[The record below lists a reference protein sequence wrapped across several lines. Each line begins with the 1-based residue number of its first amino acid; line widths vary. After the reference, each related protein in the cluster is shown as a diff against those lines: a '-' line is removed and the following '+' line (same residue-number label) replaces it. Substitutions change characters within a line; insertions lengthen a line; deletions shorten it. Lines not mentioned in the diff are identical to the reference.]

1 MATITHPR
9 ALNRCKG
16 LAALL
21 MAFLAVLAV
30 LVPAAGPP
38 APVFAGADDP
48 TPRTVTNDLAA
59 AKALAARIDKIIAA
73 RWQKEGIEP
82 SKPADDYSWLRRAR
96 IDTNGR
102 IPEVDEAVSFAADRD
117 PAKRDRAVMGMVG
130 GEEWASHWAWVYT
143 AAFVGRMGGRDQ
155 EQGRGFLPLF
165 LHEWIEE
172 RLARGE
178 GYDTIVQEML
188 GSKGWLDENSA
199 VSFYLR
205 WREPENAL
213 GAASRL
219 FLGTQIQC
227 AQCHDHPYLDW
238 TQKQFFEMAAFF
250 VRLRTVNKKLDQPVQ
265 PRPGMD
271 GGTMGGGGMAG
282 GGQGGSSDGGMMG
295 SGMEG
300 KMLDNIRKRLRTNR
314 RLGVIQ
320 RTGAEIRI
328 PQPGDAATSMVVTG
342 GAAMFR
348 PDVVDPRFI
357 TGALLSRKLDANR
370 RQEFARFV
378 VTDGMHLFSRAAVNR
393 IWKQMFGRGIVDPV
407 DDLESEA
414 SHPELLKLLADEFVA
429 HGCDIRHIQRAIL
442 LTRAYALSSVPN
454 ETNAADKELYS
465 KAYLRPLAPEVLF
478 RSIIEA
484 TGADEQP
491 AAGQGRKGRRRRAKR
506 VNPRQLL
513 QLMGRMVY
521 TFDDDEMAE
530 ALDYEASIPQALMF
544 LNGDLVH
551 NGAKT
556 GVMGLLQRDLSAK
569 ASDDQRI
576 SHLFLRVLSRPPHR
590 QELTMVRR
598 LLRSAGRSDEDRLVI
613 YEDVYW
619 ALLNSSEFFFNH

>member
-1 MATITHPR
+1 MATTTHSR
-9 ALNRCKG
+9 ALIRCKG
-16 LAALL
+16 LALLL
-21 MAFLAVLAV
+21 MSSLAVLAV
-30 LVPAAGPP
+30 LAPVAGPS
-38 APVFAGADDP
+38 AQVFAGADDR
-48 TPRTVTNDLAA
+48 TPGTITDDLAA
-59 AKALAARIDKIIAA
+59 AKALSARIDQHIAA
-73 RWQKEGIEP
+73 RWQKDGIEP

-96 IDTNGR
+96 IDANGR
-102 IPEVDEAVSFAADRD
+102 IPEVGEAISFAADRD
-117 PAKRDRAVMGMVG
+117 PAKRERAVMGMVG

-155 EQGRGFLPLF
+155 EQGRGYLPLF

-178 GYDTIVQEML
+178 GYDSIVQEML

-205 WREPENAL
+205 WREPENAV

-250 VRLRTVNKKLDQPVQ
+250 VRLRTVNKKLDKPVE

-271 GGTMGGGGMAG
+271 GGGMTGGGR
-282 GGQGGSSDGGMMG
+282 GGSSDGGMTG

-300 KMLDNIRKRLRTNR
+300 QMLDNIRKRMRTNR
-314 RLGVIQ
+314 RQGVVQ

-328 PQPGDAATSMVVTG
+328 PQSGDASTSMVVTG

-357 TGALLSRKLDANR
+357 TGALLSRKLDADR

-414 SHPELLKLLADEFVA
+414 THPELLKLLADEFVA
-429 HGCDIRHIQRAIL
+429 HGCDIRHIQRAIM
-442 LTRAYALSSVPN
+442 LTQAYALSSEPN
-454 ETNAADKELYS
+454 EVNANDQEIYAR
-465 KAYLRPLAPEVLF
+465 AYLRPMAPEVLF

-491 AAGQGRKGRRRRAKR
+491 AAGKGRNKGRNRRAKR

-544 LNGDLVH
+544 LNGDLIH
-551 NGAKT
+551 NGAKM

-569 ASDDQRI
+569 ASDDERI

-598 LLRSAGRSDEDRLVI
+598 LLRSAGRSDEARQEI